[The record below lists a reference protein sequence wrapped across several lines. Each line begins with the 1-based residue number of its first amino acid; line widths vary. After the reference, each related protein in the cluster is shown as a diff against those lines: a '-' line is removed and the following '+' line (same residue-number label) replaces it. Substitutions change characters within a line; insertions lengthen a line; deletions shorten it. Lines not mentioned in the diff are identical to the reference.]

1 MNCAILV
8 IIFLRFY
15 FIFMSKTSIP
25 LISIAFDKP
34 WWHIIVGQPFYLT
47 ILILSVTL
55 RDLFWTLEPFLV
67 AFVLEY
73 QDWYFFGV
81 ACILWVLS
89 ELNLIVTAV
98 VNPRFQLSIIHSI
111 FYSAHQR
118 LLVIDPKYH
127 TKRSSGVI
135 LAKIERA
142 ARGFEDLLDQITFE
156 FAPLCIGVVSVLII
170 LSRHSWPLTLTVFFC
185 LVCMIA
191 YAYYFARYTSQRLE
205 KDHIQAD
212 DAFKATAFEN
222 LAQVQLVRSTFATD
236 FMRDKLSHK
245 ITENSLVEERLWRSY
260 SFVTRILNA
269 IYTVSVILLVAY
281 FMLQIKASAV
291 TLAHAVGL
299 ILAYITCTHTLIRII
314 HPLRR
319 YMRGYTAVNDLFGFM
334 QLVGQQTIPVFDGR
348 HEVVLQD
355 SSYTLTT
362 DELTFSYGDVRLFDN
377 HRLSLHCGIDQESK
391 LYGIIGPSGAGKT
404 TLLSML
410 GGQLKP
416 ATGSVYINGHDIY
429 AVDDDTRRRLIAI
442 QGQVA
447 TAMQGAVRYNL
458 LFGLPEHHGYHD
470 DYLID
475 ILHRVGLQIL
485 FTEHK
490 GLETMLGEGA
500 FALSGG
506 QRQRLNFAALY
517 VRAAYY
523 KPPLVLIDEPTS
535 SLDEISERSITTMVL
550 ELSRNSLTLVIAHR
564 LKTLD
569 QACGLFDLS
578 MLHEDRLIRPYSVN
592 ELRIRSSYYQK
603 LMTGVHTIA

>member
-1 MNCAILV
+1 
-8 IIFLRFY
+8 
-15 FIFMSKTSIP
+15 MSKSSIS
-25 LISIAFDKP
+25 LVSIAFDKP
-34 WWHIIVGQPFYLT
+34 WWRIIAGQPFYLVT
-47 ILILSVTL
+47 LIVSVVL

-73 QDWYFFGV
+73 QSWSFFGV
-81 ACILWVLS
+81 ACILWILS
-89 ELNLIVTAV
+89 ECNLIVTAV

-142 ARGFEDLLDQITFE
+142 ARGYEDLLDQMTFE

-170 LSRHSWPLTLTVFFC
+170 LSRHSLPLTLTVFVC
-185 LVCMIA
+185 LVCMVA
-191 YAYYFARYTSQRLE
+191 YAYYFARYTSQQLE
-205 KDHIQAD
+205 KEHIQAD

-236 FMRDKLSHK
+236 FMRDKLSRK
-245 ITENSLVEERLWRSY
+245 ITENSQVEERLWRSY

-269 IYTVSVILLVAY
+269 IYTVSIILLAAY
-281 FMLQIKASAV
+281 FMLQIKEGAV
-291 TLAHAVGL
+291 SLAHAVGL

-319 YMRGYTAVNDLFGFM
+319 YMRGYTAVNDLFSFM
-334 QLVGQQTIPVFDGR
+334 QQVGEQTIPVFGGRQEIVLHDG
-348 HEVVLQD
+348 
-355 SSYTLTT
+355 SYALTT
-362 DELTFSYGDVRLFDN
+362 DQLTFSYGEVRLFDN
-377 HRLSLHCGIDQESK
+377 HRLSLYCAPDQDVK

-404 TLLSML
+404 TLISML

-416 ATGSVYINGHDIY
+416 MSGSVYINGHDIY
-429 AVDDDTRRRLIAI
+429 AVNDDTRRRLIAI
-442 QGQVA
+442 QGQIA
-447 TAMQGAVRYNL
+447 TAMQGTVRYNL
-458 LFGLPEHHGYHD
+458 LFGLPEHHGYDD
-470 DYLID
+470 DYLINV
-475 ILHRVGLQIL
+475 LHRVGLHIL

-490 GLETMLGEGA
+490 GLETILGEGA

-506 QRQRLNFAALY
+506 QRQRLNFASLY
-517 VRAAYY
+517 IRAGYY
-523 KPPLVLIDEPTS
+523 RPMLVLIDEPTS
-535 SLDEISERSITTMVL
+535 SLDEISERSITNMVL

-564 LKTLD
+564 LRTLD

-578 MLHEDRLIRPYSVN
+578 MLHEDSLIRPYSVN
-592 ELRIRSSYYQK
+592 ELKTRSSYYQK
-603 LMTGVHTIA
+603 LMSGVQTLS